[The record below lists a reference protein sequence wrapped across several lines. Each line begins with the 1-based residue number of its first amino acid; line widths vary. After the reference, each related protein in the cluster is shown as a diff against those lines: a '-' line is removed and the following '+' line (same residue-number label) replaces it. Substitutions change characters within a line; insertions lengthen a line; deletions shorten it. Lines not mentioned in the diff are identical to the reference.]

1 MYNILSEKELYIM
14 ELKTFIN
21 SYRTEHNLT
30 MEQFAKSASLSKG
43 YISMLEK
50 GYNPQTGK
58 KIIPSIS
65 ALNNI
70 AIATGTDLDHLLKI
84 IDDIEVSLDFPAQ
97 DLIISNPQEEQLIIG
112 YRNLTTANQKE
123 LLAYL
128 DMKLNMQTK

>member
-1 MYNILSEKELYIM
+1 
-14 ELKTFIN
+14 
-21 SYRTEHNLT
+21 
-30 MEQFAKSASLSKG
+30 
-43 YISMLEK
+43 MLEK

-84 IDDIEVSLDFPAQ
+84 IDDIEVSLDSPAQ
-97 DLIISNPQEEQLIIG
+97 DMIISNPQEEQLIIG
-112 YRNLTTANQKE
+112 YRKLTEANQKE

>member
-1 MYNILSEKELYIM
+1 M

-21 SYRTEHNLT
+21 SYRAEHNLT
-30 MEQFAKSASLSKG
+30 MEQFAKLASLSKG

-84 IDDIEVSLDFPAQ
+84 IDDIEVSLDSPAQ

>member
-1 MYNILSEKELYIM
+1 M

-30 MEQFAKSASLSKG
+30 MEQFAKSASLSRG

-84 IDDIEVSLDFPAQ
+84 IDDIEVSLDSPAQ

>member
-1 MYNILSEKELYIM
+1 M

-84 IDDIEVSLDFPAQ
+84 IDDIEVSLDSPAQ
-97 DLIISNPQEEQLIIG
+97 DLIIANPQEEQLIIG

>member
-1 MYNILSEKELYIM
+1 M

-30 MEQFAKSASLSKG
+30 MEQFAKLVSLSKG

-50 GYNPQTGK
+50 GYNPQTRK

-84 IDDIEVSLDFPAQ
+84 IDDIEVSLDSPAQ
-97 DLIISNPQEEQLIIG
+97 DMIISNPQEEQLIIG
-112 YRNLTTANQKE
+112 YRKLTESNQKE

-128 DMKLNMQTK
+128 DMKLNMQSK

>member
-1 MYNILSEKELYIM
+1 M

-84 IDDIEVSLDFPAQ
+84 IDDIEVSLDSPAQ
-97 DLIISNPQEEQLIIG
+97 DLIISNPQEEQLAAG
-112 YRNLTTANQKE
+112 AERPFPPAHR
-123 LLAYL
+123 
-128 DMKLNMQTK
+128 

>member
-1 MYNILSEKELYIM
+1 M

-30 MEQFAKSASLSKG
+30 MEQFAKLASLSKG

-50 GYNPQTGK
+50 GYNPQTRK

-84 IDDIEVSLDFPAQ
+84 IDDIEVSLDSPAQ
-97 DLIISNPQEEQLIIG
+97 DMIISNPQEEQLITG
-112 YRNLTTANQKE
+112 YRKLTESNQKE

>member
-1 MYNILSEKELYIM
+1 M

-84 IDDIEVSLDFPAQ
+84 IDDIEVSLDSPAQ

-128 DMKLNMQTK
+128 DKKLNMQTK

>member
-1 MYNILSEKELYIM
+1 M

-30 MEQFAKSASLSKG
+30 MEQFAKLASLSKG

-84 IDDIEVSLDFPAQ
+84 IDDIEVSLDSPAQ
-97 DLIISNPQEEQLIIG
+97 DMIISNPQEEQLITG
-112 YRNLTTANQKE
+112 YRKLTEANQKE

>member
-1 MYNILSEKELYIM
+1 M

-50 GYNPQTGK
+50 GYNPQTRK

-84 IDDIEVSLDFPAQ
+84 IDDIEVSLDSPAQ

>member
-1 MYNILSEKELYIM
+1 M

-84 IDDIEVSLDFPAQ
+84 IDDIEVSLDSPAQ
-97 DLIISNPQEEQLIIG
+97 DLIISNPEPENLEKLIIG

>member
-1 MYNILSEKELYIM
+1 M

-84 IDDIEVSLDFPAQ
+84 IDDIEVSLDSPAQ

-112 YRNLTTANQKE
+112 YRHLTTANQKE

>member
-1 MYNILSEKELYIM
+1 M

-84 IDDIEVSLDFPAQ
+84 IDDIEVSLDSPVQ

-112 YRNLTTANQKE
+112 YRNLTTANQKD

>member
-1 MYNILSEKELYIM
+1 M

-70 AIATGTDLDHLLKI
+70 AIATGTDLNHLLKI
-84 IDDIEVSLDFPAQ
+84 IDDIEVSLDSPAQ
-97 DLIISNPQEEQLIIG
+97 DLIISNPQEAQLIIG

>member
-1 MYNILSEKELYIM
+1 M

-30 MEQFAKSASLSKG
+30 MEQFAKLASLSKG

-84 IDDIEVSLDFPAQ
+84 IDDIEVSLDSPAQ

-112 YRNLTTANQKE
+112 YRNLTEDNQKE

>member
-1 MYNILSEKELYIM
+1 M

-30 MEQFAKSASLSKG
+30 MEQFAKLASLSKG

-84 IDDIEVSLDFPAQ
+84 IDDIEVSLDSPAQ
-97 DLIISNPQEEQLIIG
+97 DMIISNPQEEQLITG
-112 YRNLTTANQKE
+112 YRKLTDANQKE

>member
-1 MYNILSEKELYIM
+1 M

-70 AIATGTDLDHLLKI
+70 AKATGTDLYHLLKI
-84 IDDIEVSLDFPAQ
+84 IDDIEVSLDSPAQ

>member
-1 MYNILSEKELYIM
+1 M

-43 YISMLEK
+43 YISILEK

-84 IDDIEVSLDFPAQ
+84 IDDIEVSLDSPAQ

>member
-1 MYNILSEKELYIM
+1 M

-84 IDDIEVSLDFPAQ
+84 IDDIEVSLDSPAQ
-97 DLIISNPQEEQLIIG
+97 DLIISNTQEEQLIIG

-123 LLAYL
+123 LLTYL

>member
-1 MYNILSEKELYIM
+1 M

-84 IDDIEVSLDFPAQ
+84 IDDIEVSLDTPAQ

>member
-1 MYNILSEKELYIM
+1 M

-70 AIATGTDLDHLLKI
+70 AIATGTDLDPLLKI
-84 IDDIEVSLDFPAQ
+84 IDDIEVSLDSPAQ

>member
-1 MYNILSEKELYIM
+1 M

-65 ALNNI
+65 SLNNI

-84 IDDIEVSLDFPAQ
+84 IDDIEVSLDSPAQ

>member
-1 MYNILSEKELYIM
+1 M

-70 AIATGTDLDHLLKI
+70 ALATGTDLDHLLKI
-84 IDDIEVSLDFPAQ
+84 IDDIEVSLDSPAQ

>member
-1 MYNILSEKELYIM
+1 M

>member
-1 MYNILSEKELYIM
+1 M

-21 SYRTEHNLT
+21 SYRTAHNLT

-84 IDDIEVSLDFPAQ
+84 IDDIEVSLDSPAQ

-123 LLAYL
+123 LLAYI

>member
-1 MYNILSEKELYIM
+1 M

-84 IDDIEVSLDFPAQ
+84 VDDIEVSLDSPAQ
-97 DLIISNPQEEQLIIG
+97 DLMISNPQEEQLIIG

>member
-1 MYNILSEKELYIM
+1 M

-58 KIIPSIS
+58 KLIPSIS

-84 IDDIEVSLDFPAQ
+84 IDDIEVSLDSPAQ
-97 DLIISNPQEEQLIIG
+97 DLIISNPQEEQLLIG

>member
-1 MYNILSEKELYIM
+1 M

-30 MEQFAKSASLSKG
+30 MEQFAKLASLSKG

-84 IDDIEVSLDFPAQ
+84 IDDIEVSLDSPAQ
-97 DLIISNPQEEQLIIG
+97 DMIISNPQEEQLITG
-112 YRNLTTANQKE
+112 YRNLTEDNQKE

>member
-1 MYNILSEKELYIM
+1 M

-30 MEQFAKSASLSKG
+30 MEQFAKSDSLSKG

-70 AIATGTDLDHLLKI
+70 AIATGTDLNHLLKI
-84 IDDIEVSLDFPAQ
+84 IDDIEVSLDSPAQ
-97 DLIISNPQEEQLIIG
+97 DLIISNPQEAQLIIG

>member
-1 MYNILSEKELYIM
+1 M

-30 MEQFAKSASLSKG
+30 MEQFAKLASLSKG

-84 IDDIEVSLDFPAQ
+84 IDDIEVSLDSPAQ
-97 DLIISNPQEEQLIIG
+97 DMIISNPQEEQLITG
-112 YRNLTTANQKE
+112 YRKLTEANQQE

>member
-1 MYNILSEKELYIM
+1 M

-70 AIATGTDLDHLLKI
+70 AIATGTDLYHLLKI
-84 IDDIEVSLDFPAQ
+84 IDDIEVSLDSPAQ

>member
-1 MYNILSEKELYIM
+1 M

-30 MEQFAKSASLSKG
+30 MEQFAKLASLSKG

-70 AIATGTDLDHLLKI
+70 AIATGTDLDYLLKI
-84 IDDIEVSLDFPAQ
+84 IDDIEVSLDSPAQ
-97 DLIISNPQEEQLIIG
+97 DMIISNPQEEQLITD
-112 YRNLTTANQKE
+112 YRKLTEANQQE

>member
-1 MYNILSEKELYIM
+1 M

-84 IDDIEVSLDFPAQ
+84 IDDIEVSLDSPAQ
-97 DLIISNPQEEQLIIG
+97 DLIISNTQEEQLIIG
-112 YRNLTTANQKE
+112 YRNLTTVNQKE

>member
-1 MYNILSEKELYIM
+1 MYNILSGKELYIM

-84 IDDIEVSLDFPAQ
+84 IDDIEVSLDSPAQ

>member
-1 MYNILSEKELYIM
+1 M

-84 IDDIEVSLDFPAQ
+84 IDDIEVSLDSPAQ

-112 YRNLTTANQKE
+112 YRNLTTVNQKE

-128 DMKLNMQTK
+128 NMKLNMQTK

>member
-1 MYNILSEKELYIM
+1 M

-30 MEQFAKSASLSKG
+30 MGQFAKSASLSKG

-84 IDDIEVSLDFPAQ
+84 IDDIEVSLDSPAQ

>member
-1 MYNILSEKELYIM
+1 M

-84 IDDIEVSLDFPAQ
+84 IDDIEVSLDSPAQ

-112 YRNLTTANQKE
+112 YRNLTTANQKA

>member
-30 MEQFAKSASLSKG
+30 MEQFAKLASLSKG

-84 IDDIEVSLDFPAQ
+84 IDDIEVSLDSPAQ

-128 DMKLNMQTK
+128 DMKLNMQIK